1 MAKVEYK
8 TDLTMLATVQKKV
21 LVALIGTME
30 KPMYALFYDPIA
42 DSFIVENKGG
52 IIFFSSI
59 FTENLE
65 ERARELVNR
74 YEKLITH
81 EEEGEEEEEE
91 VFYCNNPCCAE
102 SLVTNPIYDGMDYVC
117 PSCEEALEHEDESS
131 LSYDKLLDIA
141 YSLWSCIQ
149 YSLCTSNEKYKET
162 LETLEEWG
170 VEQAD
175 IELLE
180 KLGES

>member
-42 DSFIVENKGG
+42 DSFIVENKEG
-52 IIFFSSI
+52 IVFSSSV

-65 ERARELVNR
+65 ERARELVSR
-74 YEKLITH
+74 YEKLITP
-81 EEEGEEEEEE
+81 EEEEEE
-91 VFYCNNPCCAE
+91 EEEDFYCNNPYCSE
-102 SLVTNPIYDGMDYVC
+102 SLVINPIYDGMDYMC
-117 PSCEEALEHEDESS
+117 PSCGEALDHEEESG
-131 LSYDKLLDIA
+131 LLYDKILDIA
-141 YSLWSCIQ
+141 YSLWSYIQ

-162 LETLEEWG
+162 LEELEDWG
-170 VEQAD
+170 VEQKD
-175 IELLE
+175 VELLE
-180 KLGES
+180 MLGES